1 MKLPMKSICFIGIV
15 LSLGLAGCSRD
26 EPRTFA
32 TPNESASL
40 AGQLPTNPLQW
51 KLVTSMV
58 DRADSTMSTL
68 YGNDIAVE
76 YARTHAEHDYPP
88 GSMLALV
95 TWTQQEDPRWFGA
108 KIPEAPKSVEFVT
121 VGSAV
126 DSRPSYSYVRYEGAP
141 LKPASAQDPAAVNER
156 AAYLISQRAAVLP

>member
-1 MKLPMKSICFIGIV
+1 MKLPMKSICFFSIV
-15 LSLGLAGCSRD
+15 LSLSLAGCFRD

-32 TPNESASL
+32 TPNQSASL
-40 AGQLPTNPLQW
+40 AGQLPANPLQW
-51 KLVTSMV
+51 KVVTSMV

-68 YGNDIAVE
+68 YGNDIAAE

-95 TWTQQEDPRWFGA
+95 TWTRQEDPRWFGA

-126 DSRPSYSYVRYEGAP
+126 DRGPSYSYVRYEGAP
-141 LKPASAQDPAAVNER
+141 LRQSSAQDPETVNER
-156 AAYLISQRAAVLP
+156 SAYLISQRAAVLP